1 MLSLHLSRVHF
12 LVFFVQI
19 YPSLEH
25 ARLMEPPSRASMWR
39 LGFPTPVDQDDNQSY
54 CGGFGVQYDTYG
66 GLCGI
71 CGDPWGQNPRAHEAP
86 GGIYATG
93 IIGKSYRQGS
103 YIPIIVDITANHQGY
118 IEFKICPNNDVFVDP
133 GQSCFD
139 SREPLWVSGG
149 DPILDNRRYP
159 IYDYETGLRLI
170 YAKLPMDLTCKQCII
185 QFTYVAGNNWGKCAD
200 GITAAVGCG
209 PQETFRGCADVEIVP
224 HPLLS
229 ALSTSSD
236 DLIRNEKEEQAVF
249 ISEPI
254 FEKDIPDYE
263 PSSTA
268 DLFENSSSST
278 EEAEVFALRRKK
290 VLLERVMKRLRELII
305 ASQPK
310 AQKEEDY
317 DYNEENKKSGWKYWD
332 MEPVNESSNNDMS
345 AKLKEKPR
353 MYSEWENNND
363 LESESSNVNPWWE
376 RIISNRH

>member
-1 MLSLHLSRVHF
+1 LKN
-12 LVFFVQI
+12 I
-19 YPSLEH
+19 
-25 ARLMEPPSRASMWR
+25 
-39 LGFPTPVDQDDNQSY
+39 SY
-54 CGGFGVQYDTYG
+54 
-66 GLCGI
+66 
-71 CGDPWGQNPRAHEAP
+71 
-86 GGIYATG
+86 
-93 IIGKSYRQGS
+93 
-103 YIPIIVDITANHQGY
+103 
-118 IEFKICPNNDVFVDP
+118 
-133 GQSCFD
+133 
-139 SREPLWVSGG
+139 
-149 DPILDNRRYP
+149 RRYP

-278 EEAEVFALRRKK
+278 EEAEVIALRRKK

-345 AKLKEKPR
+345 AELKEKPR
-353 MYSEWENNND
+353 MHSEWENNND